1 MTSKTP
7 IRTLSRRTLLKASV
21 ATGTVL
27 AAPALMLRTARG
39 SDDKMTVLNTF
50 PTLANE
56 YWQGWDA
63 GAKQACAQ
71 LGVEYISQ
79 TYADSV
85 EKQIAQIEQAPA
97 LGVNAV
103 VTFAQN
109 AEIMTALAATAA
121 NVGIKIA
128 NAHSTAAWLHP
139 TDPQFH
145 GAYLLY
151 SQPDNIRGTA
161 AMAQSLFNHM
171 GNAGKVI
178 YVAGLPGNFSADSR
192 AAGVYAALKANP
204 DIEMVAEQNGGENR
218 VSARPVVENL
228 LTAHPDIGAI
238 VSYNADTAI
247 AVLDVLRERG
257 LTGKIVTGG
266 IDATGEMLTRVRDDA
281 SALGTVSINAPFMT
295 GYSVVRL
302 YDDLEGVES
311 DPLERMQYFDS
322 LFVDTPEAAA
332 KYLELMD
339 ASKELPFDFASMSRA
354 KNGDGWTLPWGVEI
368 IDPTNFWSQIASM
381 NSTRPDDFTVP
392 EAVQASLDAGNVDKL
407 NALYREH
414 FAPGAI
420 NQVVE
425 LTQAKKTVLQS

>member
-1 MTSKTP
+1 MNSKK
-7 IRTLSRRTLLKASV
+7 INRRTLLKHTVVAS
-21 ATGTVL
+21 GSML
-27 AAPALMLRTARG
+27 AAPALMTKTAWG
-39 SDDKMTVLNTF
+39 SDDKITVLNTF

-63 GAKQACAQ
+63 GAKQACSQ
-71 LGVEYISQ
+71 LGLDYISQ

-85 EKQIAQIEQAPA
+85 EKQIAQIEQAPS

-109 AEIMTALAATAA
+109 AEIMKALAAVAA

-128 NAHSTAAWLHP
+128 NAHSTAAWVHP
-139 TDPQFH
+139 LDDLFH

-151 SQPDNIRGTA
+151 SQPDNIRGTG
-161 AMAQSLFNHM
+161 AMAQALFNHM
-171 GNAGKVI
+171 GNEGDVM

-192 AAGVYAALKANP
+192 AAGVYTALANNP
-204 DIEMVAEQNGGENR
+204 GIKMIAEQNGGENR
-218 VSARPVVENL
+218 VAARPVVENM
-228 LTAHPDIGAI
+228 LTANPNVGAI

-257 LTGKIVTGG
+257 LSGKIVTGG
-266 IDATGEMLTRVRDDA
+266 IDATGEMLVRVRDDD

-302 YDDLEGVES
+302 VDDLEGVET

-339 ASKELPFDFASMSRA
+339 VTKELPFDFKSMSRA
-354 KNGDGWTLPWGVEI
+354 ANGDDWTIPWGVEI
-368 IDPTNFWSQIASM
+368 IDPTDFWSKIESM
-381 NSTRPDDFTVP
+381 NATKPANFAVP
-392 EAVQASLDAGNVDKL
+392 TEVQASIDAGNVDKL
-407 NALYREH
+407 NAMYRDH

-420 NQVVE
+420 SQVVD
-425 LTQAKKTVLQS
+425 LTQSKKTVLQS